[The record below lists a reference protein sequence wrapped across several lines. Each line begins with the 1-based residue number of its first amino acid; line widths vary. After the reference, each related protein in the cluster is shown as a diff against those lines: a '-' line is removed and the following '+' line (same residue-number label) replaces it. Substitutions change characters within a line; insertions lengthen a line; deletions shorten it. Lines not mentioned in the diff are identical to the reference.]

1 MKSGRIIILTVLLI
15 AVLALAG
22 TASAEVTEDDRLIHV
37 SGTGKVTTDP
47 DVVKITIAVET
58 ENTDAVKAQQENAER
73 MTKTVSSLKALGLT
87 DDEISTAGYNIYS
100 YTTGSDSPFGKDK
113 KIYKVTNT
121 VLVETNRIDL
131 AGDIIDASVMN
142 GANRINSIY
151 FTLSDEKSQS
161 LRSEA
166 ITAAVEQAK
175 LDADAV
181 SAALGVEIS
190 GVKSVNVGSSYTPYS
205 YSNSMDYAVMEKSAG
220 GMAAPTPVQPDTVD
234 VTASVSIDYLIM

>member
-1 MKSGRIIILTVLLI
+1 MKSVRIMILAVLFI
-15 AVLALAG
+15 AVLAMAG

-47 DVVKITIAVET
+47 DVVKISIAVET
-58 ENTDAVKAQQENAER
+58 ENTDAVKAQQENAQR
-73 MTKTVSSLKALGLT
+73 MTQTVNSLKALGLT

-100 YTTGSDSPFGKDK
+100 YNTGSDSPFGKDK

-121 VLVETNRIDL
+121 VVVDTKKIDL

-151 FTLSDEKSQS
+151 FTLSDEKTQS
-161 LRSEA
+161 LRSQA

-181 SAALGVEIS
+181 SAALGVTIS
-190 GVKSVNVGSSYTPYS
+190 GVKSVNVGSSYTPYR
-205 YSNSMDYAVMEKSAG
+205 YDNSMDYAVMEKVAGSAV
-220 GMAAPTPVQPDTVD
+220 PTPIDPDTVD